1 MMQRVFSSSYDRNTI
16 CCNNYLMISIVKA
29 YTIAV
34 AKKKK
39 AMKALIA
46 LNQKTLEIEQEI
58 DLYCIYIY
66 LYVLL
71 LSIQIQSC
79 NWRENAIL
87 SLNFI
92 AKYSINRHQLS
103 SVIPY
108 DTDLLSFFLLSINL
122 RFDKN
127 KPNVEP

>member
-1 MMQRVFSSSYDRNTI
+1 
-16 CCNNYLMISIVKA
+16 
-29 YTIAV
+29 
-34 AKKKK
+34 
-39 AMKALIA
+39 MKALIA

-79 NWRENAIL
+79 KWRENAIL

-92 AKYSINRHQLS
+92 AKYSINWHQLS